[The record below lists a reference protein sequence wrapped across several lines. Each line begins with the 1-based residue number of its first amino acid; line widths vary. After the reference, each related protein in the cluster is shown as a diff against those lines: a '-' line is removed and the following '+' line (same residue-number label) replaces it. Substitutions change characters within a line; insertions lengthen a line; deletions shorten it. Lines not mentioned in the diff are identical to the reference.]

1 MAKEVVVGTLNTL
14 YTAENIQEEEF
25 NPADFHLGDELLGA
39 VDETRQS
46 LKDTFSLSVLA
57 NPIEASKGDGEMAT
71 GAMGVMGEKFGS
83 AAAAYSYLIFVL
95 LYVPC
100 ISVMGAIARES
111 SRGWMSFSILWGLNI
126 AYSLSTLFYQT
137 VSYKEHPTY
146 STVCI
151 LAVILF
157 NIVLLGLLR
166 RARSRVDL
174 ALLATNRTASS
185 CCSSTTG
192 DCH

>member
-1 MAKEVVVGTLNTL
+1 M
-14 YTAENIQEEEF
+14 
-25 NPADFHLGDELLGA
+25 
-39 VDETRQS
+39 
-46 LKDTFSLSVLA
+46 LA

-71 GAMGVMGEKFGS
+71 GAMGVMGAKFGS

-111 SRGWMSFSILWGLNI
+111 SRGWMGFSILWGLNI

-146 STVCI
+146 SLVCI
-151 LAVILF
+151 LTVILF
-157 NIVLLGLLR
+157 NIVLLGMLR
-166 RARSRVDL
+166 RARSRVDIE
-174 ALLATNRTASS
+174 LLATNKTPSS
-185 CCSSTTG
+185 CCASTTG